1 MSRILKVLLVV
12 SVVTF
17 TLACSLVTNPIND
30 VKNTANTAQAFA
42 TEAIGLATAMPLE
55 TLGAIPTQLSQFGNY
70 FDPQGTPVAEW
81 NGIPIMSQATA
92 GQEFDANNYSFKF
105 SGTVKEAV
113 DFYTAALS
121 GTGWSPVITVP
132 GDEQFSSLIYQ
143 RESGILTVSITNT
156 DSAGAIVVWFA
167 LAQ

>member
-1 MSRILKVLLVV
+1 MARKSILMVVAIVLV
-12 SVVTF
+12 F
-17 TLACSLVTNPIND
+17 TLACNFVTKPFRD
-30 VKNTANTAQAFA
+30 AQQAVGTAQSVA
-42 TEAIGLATAMPLE
+42 TQINEFTTLVPIE
-55 TLGAIPTQLSQFGNY
+55 TLSALPTVFSEFGNY

-113 DFYTAALS
+113 DFYGDAL
-121 GTGWSPVITVP
+121 GKAGWSPVVTIP
-132 GDEQFSSLIYQ
+132 GDEQFATLSYQ
-143 RESGILTVSITNT
+143 KDNSFLTVTISNT

>member
-1 MSRILKVLLVV
+1 MSRTFKVTLVVVVLLF
-12 SVVTF
+12 S
-17 TLACSLVTNPIND
+17 LACSLITNPIND
-30 VKNTANTAQAFA
+30 VKNTASTAQA
-42 TEAIGLATAMPLE
+42 LATDVSQF
-55 TLGAIPTQLSQFGNY
+55 TTAIPVETISALPTAIAGVANY

-81 NGIPIMSQATA
+81 NGLPIMSQATA

-121 GTGWSPVITVP
+121 EAGWSPVITLP
-132 GDEQFSSLIYQ
+132 GDEQLASLVYQ
-143 RESGILTVSITNT
+143 RENSLLTVTITNT